1 MRAPD
6 TRSFDVMKK
15 LLVAA
20 SVAAGLAM
28 VAAPA
33 FAQSTTTAN
42 QGWGQAQ
49 NYNEAQNY
57 SLAPHYSQGPSATS
71 ADAHIGDGS
80 LSSYMREQRQL
91 EMSPGYNPNPTD

>member
-1 MRAPD
+1 
-6 TRSFDVMKK
+6 MKK

-28 VAAPA
+28 GAAPT

-57 SLAPHYSQGPSATS
+57 GLAPHFSQAPGAIS
-71 ADAHIGDGS
+71 ADSHIGDGS
-80 LSSYMREQRQL
+80 QSSFLREQHELQTT
-91 EMSPGYNPNPTD
+91 PGYNPGATD

>member
-1 MRAPD
+1 
-6 TRSFDVMKK
+6 MKK

-20 SVAAGLAM
+20 SVAAGLA
-28 VAAPA
+28 VGAVPA

-57 SLAPHYSQGPSATS
+57 SFAPRYSQAPGAVS

-80 LSSYMREQRQL
+80 RSGYMTEQHELQ
-91 EMSPGYNPNPTD
+91 MSPGYSPDGTN